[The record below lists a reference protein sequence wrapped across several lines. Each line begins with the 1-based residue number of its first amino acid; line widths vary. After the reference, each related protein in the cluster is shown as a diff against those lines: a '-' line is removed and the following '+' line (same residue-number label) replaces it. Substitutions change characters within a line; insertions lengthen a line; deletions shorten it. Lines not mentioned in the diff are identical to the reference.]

1 MLKPEKQVLLSST
14 GELWLFGSDIFLTK
28 RLEAIWWS
36 TEPNSIMLIIIGVSK
51 DPKEAKLLVNN
62 RVNIDSRKFFESFF
76 FETPAKCAFKLGEF

>member
-1 MLKPEKQVLLSST
+1 
-14 GELWLFGSDIFLTK
+14 
-28 RLEAIWWS
+28 
-36 TEPNSIMLIIIGVSK
+36 MLIIIGVSK